1 MSVITTKDINK
12 IARLAMIE
20 IDETKAQEF
29 TKQIDNVLSWVKT
42 LDEVDTKNISPMS
55 NVSDHNLE
63 LIKDEVK
70 DGNIASQVLQNSQ
83 HATYGYFSVPK
94 VIE

>member
-1 MSVITTKDINK
+1 
-12 IARLAMIE
+12 MIE
-20 IDETKAQEF
+20 IDDPKAQEF

-42 LDEVDTKNISPMS
+42 LDEVDTKNISPLT

-70 DGNIASQVLQNSQ
+70 DGNIASQVLANSKNV
-83 HATYGYFSVPK
+83 TYGYFSVPK